1 MVATII
7 GLAVGGLAA
16 GAIVYGRRVV
26 ARFLDV
32 GLMLPLGTS
41 AVTLGFG
48 FLIALDDPPLD
59 LRTSWILIPLAQAL
73 VAIPFVVRIV
83 VPALR
88 AIDDRLR
95 DAATVLGASPPRVWR
110 NVDWPVA
117 ARAASAAAAF
127 AFAISLGEFG
137 ATSFLARPDAPT
149 IPIAMFRL
157 LSQPGP
163 ALRGM
168 AMALAVILAAL
179 VMLAT
184 LAVERLR
191 PRSSVSL

>member
-1 MVATII
+1 
-7 GLAVGGLAA
+7 
-16 GAIVYGRRVV
+16 
-26 ARFLDV
+26 
-32 GLMLPLGTS
+32 
-41 AVTLGFG
+41 LGFG

-95 DAATVLGASPPRVWR
+95 DAATVLGASPQRVWR
-110 NVDWPVA
+110 YVDGPVA

-127 AFAISLGEFG
+127 AFANSLGEFG

-149 IPIAMFRL
+149 IPVAMFRL
-157 LSQPGP
+157 LSQPGA

-168 AMALAVILAAL
+168 AMALAVILGAL

-184 LAVERLR
+184 LVVERFR
-191 PRSSVSL
+191 PRGSVSL